1 MCSKP
6 ENSHLFGKHETT
18 LLQIERWAGEAKGNP
33 ESPLK
38 GGFFLFFSPLPFV
51 RSTDSKLIEHYFQ
64 FDLKKRFKNGKMCKG
79 PSERAPEGESIN
91 NCSSSSARKKEKDG
105 RYEVFE
111 VHKQRSNKQFSGN
124 KGCKSCN

>member
-1 MCSKP
+1 M
-6 ENSHLFGKHETT
+6 
-18 LLQIERWAGEAKGNP
+18 A
-33 ESPLK
+33 
-38 GGFFLFFSPLPFV
+38 
-51 RSTDSKLIEHYFQ
+51 
-64 FDLKKRFKNGKMCKG
+64 KMCKG

-124 KGCKSCN
+124 KGGKSCN